1 MDSTCSS
8 IFFSLNSK
16 LYRWRGFTGTT
27 VGARPGPGLCTEHTI
42 LFMNTETVQFF
53 LIFHKKMNLIPD
65 STAQAIHRA
74 ALEKALAA
82 KKARA
87 LALLKVAES
96 KDEVSAS
103 DVDIAKMNVLRKALG
118 ACANRACLFSTPA
131 YCYNT
136 AFSPE
141 SYPDDADWVERGGLS
156 SSDKVL
162 DIGCGDGRTII
173 RAAEMGASAVGYEI
187 NEDRAAEAVANVAAC
202 AEDIQQRVEVYALN
216 CIEVIDTQL
225 ADGITFVFLYLTPR
239 GLKKCLKYFRANPTP
254 LRVVSYVNPFRE
266 LQKDG
271 GAKVP

>member
-1 MDSTCSS
+1 
-8 IFFSLNSK
+8 
-16 LYRWRGFTGTT
+16 
-27 VGARPGPGLCTEHTI
+27 
-42 LFMNTETVQFF
+42 
-53 LIFHKKMNLIPD
+53 MNLIPD

-96 KDEVSAS
+96 KEVSAS

-187 NEDRAAEAVANVAAC
+187 NEDRATEAVANVAAC

-271 GAKVP
+271 GAKVPCRKIWCEPDDPKEREMGIKFPIFCYTFGGDDDGSGDGSDGGTCTTAELSN